1 MTEADLQANGGTP
14 TDEQPADL
22 ADSLK
27 KRDELE
33 KGYYDVQKAKMDSL
47 RAAVIEYNRIDI
59 LMGLI
64 LGYDVA
70 PCHLKMLAF
79 QEAHPRTLTLAPRG
93 VGKSTALT
101 VVRVI
106 YELVRNPEIRIL
118 IASNTQIQAEVFLR
132 EIKQHLESNQAFIDV
147 FGNLVGAKWD
157 TKEINVATR
166 KGFAKES
173 NVTCLGVGGG
183 IIGRHYDLIIG
194 DDLVDEEN
202 SRTDVQRE
210 KFKIWF
216 YKVLDPTLEPGGREY
231 MHGTRY
237 YPNDHYEH
245 IINSA
250 STKDADGNQVP
261 KENPS
266 TEDFKFISFP
276 AIVDEKEDITI
287 WPEKMTMEWLMA
299 KRRTMGRAIF
309 DSQYMNSTK
318 AMEGK
323 IFQYNNIRYY
333 DTPPDQLVIIQGVD
347 LAISEKET
355 ADYFSIVTVAKDEY
369 NRIYLLD
376 VFKERMS
383 FLAQFRTIVAK
394 WQQFRALRVFIEA
407 NAYQMAQVHML
418 AAKSDVPVVPII
430 TLKDKV
436 TRAWHLAAKFE
447 AAQVFFPRF
456 GVQDFTDTLIQF
468 PDCDHDDDFDAFE
481 LAVSGAFKR
490 IRKSRRN
497 FGVI

>member
-1 MTEADLQANGGTP
+1 MTEVQTDVDVHV
-14 TDEQPADL
+14 DEQPYDITEA
-22 ADSLK
+22 LK

-33 KGYYDVQKAKMDSL
+33 RGYYDAEKAKIDGF
-47 RAAVIEYNRIDI
+47 RAAVIEFNRIDL
-59 LMGLI
+59 LMGVI
-64 LGYDVA
+64 LGYQVA
-70 PCHLKMLAF
+70 DCHLKMLAF
-79 QEAHPRTLTLAPRG
+79 QEAHNRTLTLAPRG
-93 VGKSTALT
+93 IGKSTALT
-101 VVRVI
+101 IVRVLF
-106 YELVRNPEIRIL
+106 ELVKNPEIRIL
-118 IASNTQIQAEVFLR
+118 IASNTQIQSEVFLR
-132 EIKQHLESNQAFIDV
+132 EIKQHMESNQRFIDI
-147 FGNLVGAKWD
+147 FGNLVGTKWD
-157 TKEINVATR
+157 TKEIILASR
-166 KGFAKES
+166 KGFYKES

-216 YKVLDPTLEPGGREY
+216 YKVLDPTLEPSGREFL
-231 MHGTRY
+231 HGTRY

-245 IINSA
+245 IIKTS
-250 STKDADGNQVP
+250 STKDADGNQIP
-261 KENPS
+261 KS
-266 TEDFKFISFP
+266 DLTTEDFKYISLP
-276 AIVDEKEDITI
+276 AIKSDNTSI
-287 WPEKMTMEWLMA
+287 WPEKMSLQWLQA
-299 KRRTMGRAIF
+299 KRNSMGRAIF

-333 DTPPDQLVIIQGVD
+333 DILPDQLVIIQGVD
-347 LAISEKET
+347 LAISKTET
-355 ADYFSIVTVAKDEY
+355 SDYFSITTIGKDEF
-369 NRIYLLD
+369 NRIYLID
-376 VFKERMS
+376 MFKERMS

-394 WQQFRALRVFIEA
+394 WQQFRGLRVFVEA

-418 AAKSDVPVVPII
+418 AAKSEVPVVPVI

-456 GVQDFTDTLIQF
+456 GVQNFIDTLIAF
-468 PDCDHDDDFDAFE
+468 PDCDHDDDFDSFE
-481 LAVSGAFKR
+481 IAVSGAFR
-490 IRKSRRN
+490 PIRKSRKH